1 MTNNVTNMGS
11 ASTVSNS
18 GHLKDYEFLPGVIV
32 ETDDPLKYGR
42 IKVSAIGAYN
52 ANNSSTKQ
60 LPWCY
65 PFMMFGNNSYASYEK
80 GSKVWILR
88 NMKRNDENWFIP
100 MYEHHGIT
108 QDYVNS
114 EQHKNKPEVIS
125 MRVNGGSK
133 SSVTYDH
140 DSGYNIST
148 GGAGGGA
155 SLNINTGSYATMTG
169 GGSSVNVKDGS
180 ISLGNPGEDEHP
192 AVLGDKLKELL
203 ETLVNAIDNYT
214 TAVASVCPETSMA
227 QSSIHLT
234 LDKIKN
240 KMIEEILSEVIKI
253 CETTSADKAKAEEKK
268 EQEKSNEQKT
278 TAKQKMTSGE
288 ELTEEEYN
296 SLDIFDQQAYNTRK
310 AFSSQSSNSGNTLLG
325 GDKQNMGKSNELE
338 ESRKVAEKYNLI
350 TESNNNSMYSVSSQQ
365 ELASNTQSIPIQN
378 VVGYDQYQ
386 SVLRQGH

>member
-42 IKVSAIGAYN
+42 IKVSAIGAFN
-52 ANNSSTKQ
+52 ANNSSAKQ

-114 EQHKNKPEVIS
+114 EEHKNKPEVIS

-133 SSVTYDH
+133 SSITYDH

-155 SLNINTGSYATMTG
+155 SLNINTGSFATMSG

-203 ETLVNAIDNYT
+203 NTLIDAIDKYT
-214 TAVASVCPETSMA
+214 TEVASVCPETSMA
-227 QSSIHLT
+227 QSAIHLT

-240 KMIEEILSEVIKI
+240 KMLEEILSEIVKI
-253 CETTSADKAKAEEKK
+253 CEITSADKAEASEKK
-268 EQEKSNEQKT
+268 EQEKINENKT
-278 TAKQKMTSGE
+278 AAKQKMATGG

-296 SLDIFDQQAYNTRK
+296 SLDVLDQQTYNAQK
-310 AFSSQSSNSGNTLLG
+310 AFSSQSSGSENTLFG
-325 GDKQNMGKSNELE
+325 GTKQNAGKSSESE
-338 ESRKVAEKYNLI
+338 ESRKAAEKYNLI
-350 TESNNNSMYSVSSQQ
+350 TESNNNSMYNVLSQQ
-365 ELASNTQSIPIQN
+365 ESFSNTQSIPIQN